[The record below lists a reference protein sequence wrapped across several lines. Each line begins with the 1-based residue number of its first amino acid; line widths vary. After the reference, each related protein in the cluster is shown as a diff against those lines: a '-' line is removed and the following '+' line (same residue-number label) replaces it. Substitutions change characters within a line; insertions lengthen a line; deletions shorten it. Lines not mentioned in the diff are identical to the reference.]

1 MMYDLS
7 IAPEEADNLVAK
19 ILMETFENLSRGIL
33 SLRHKPNLSRV
44 DAEDLANDIEIREGI
59 KVVLKY
65 FMVDD
70 DYQDFIE
77 MQRVYGYV

>member
-1 MMYDLS
+1 MMYDVS